1 MSSTQ
6 DFVPTRSRSKA
17 RRPRTPARTLAF
29 HAVDAALEK
38 KARDLTV
45 MDVREVS
52 GVADYF
58 VLCTGDSELQIKA
71 IMEAVEHRIEERF
84 HERPW
89 HIEGSD
95 HKQWVLLDYVD
106 VVVHIFTAEKRAF
119 YSLERLWGD
128 ATIEHVPDE
137 ASSADDVELLQDAAA

>member
-1 MSSTQ
+1 MNSTR
-6 DFVPTRSRSKA
+6 DFVPTRSRSKK
-17 RRPRTPARTLAF
+17 RRSRTPARTLAF
-29 HAVDAALEK
+29 HAVDAALDK
-38 KARDLTV
+38 KARDITV

-84 HERPW
+84 EERPW
-89 HIEGSD
+89 HIEGRE

-106 VVVHIFTAEKRAF
+106 VVVHIFNEEKRAF

-128 ATIEHVPDE
+128 APVERVPEDV
-137 ASSADDVELLQDAAA
+137 SSAAEVELLQDAAA